1 MSSNDTGL
9 SCFMICPNLFRQP
22 HEKCSNHSILVRQ
35 SFRNSLALSEH
46 PSLLAESE
54 KRLKWGHCE
63 LLIDISCCGV
73 PHLVLGVDP
82 MESPLVSW
90 QKPVKLYMV
99 RYAPDTV
106 TCCLTAPGSGKT
118 GEKYLTQFLLEH
130 STSHATPF
138 PCPENLRGV

>member
-1 MSSNDTGL
+1 MRNVQTTVL
-9 SCFMICPNLFRQP
+9 
-22 HEKCSNHSILVRQ
+22 LVRQ

-46 PSLLAESE
+46 E
-54 KRLKWGHCE
+54 KRLESGYCE

-82 MESPLVSW
+82 METPLVSW